1 MLTLARSTGRFF
13 CPNLKEI
20 FLFTLSLL
28 LAACGGGGGGGG
40 TTVGGGGIGGTGA
53 VGTVSAIGS
62 VTVNG
67 VTYSCLGAVVTNDDG
82 TVDQGPG
89 DNCIAA
95 RDAGRLSVGSVV
107 VVAGNKDASGN
118 FTASTVNISNNVFG
132 PATNISVQGLSF
144 TVLNQTILVD
154 DATRFELN
162 GTQSSGSAG
171 LTTLANGATV
181 EVSGF
186 RNASGEIL
194 ATLVETKTA
203 TGGEFELK
211 GIATVSGSTVTIGG
225 VGIVLNGQSPPSNGA
240 CVEAKGTWNGTNL
253 SLTQA
258 LRTDDDC
265 NGGSLSGNLVQA
277 EVEGVINGF
286 VSSAEFNIG
295 SQKVTTNAATRY
307 EGGAAADLLDGVK
320 VEAEGTTLNGT
331 LIATKVQIKS
341 NGVRIEGVTDTALMG
356 GTFTILGITVKVVT
370 ATDNDLGSSIPSN
383 TRLRV
388 EGSKSGATQVTAAKI
403 SNASGGGG
411 GTRTELRGPLDA
423 DPVSPSF
430 AILGVQ
436 VQTSGSTQFNGAASG
451 STAFFANTKKDQ
463 IVKARGTE
471 ATNNIITADEVENE
485 D

>member
-1 MLTLARSTGRFF
+1 M
-13 CPNLKEI
+13 
-20 FLFTLSLL
+20 L

-67 VTYSCLGAVVTNDDG
+67 VTYSCVGATVTNDDG

-107 VVAGNKDASGN
+107 VVAGSKDASGN
-118 FTASTVNISNNVFG
+118 FTATTVNISNNVFG

-144 TVLNQTILVD
+144 TVLNQRIFVD
-154 DATRFELN
+154 DATRFEI
-162 GTQSSGSAG
+162 GTAQSTGPAG
-171 LTTLANGATV
+171 LTALAAQPVNTTV

-186 RNASGEIL
+186 RNTSGDIL

-225 VGIVLNGQSPPSNGA
+225 VGIVLNGPPSLPSNGA
-240 CVEAKGTWNGTNL
+240 CVEAKGTWDGTNL
-253 SLTQA
+253 TLTQA

-286 VSSAEFNIG
+286 VSSSEFDVG
-295 SQKVTTNAATRY
+295 GQPVTTAAATLY
-307 EGGAAADLLDGVK
+307 EGGTAADLLNGVK
-320 VEAEGTTLNGT
+320 VEVEGATTNGT
-331 LIATKVQIKS
+331 LIAKKVQIKS
-341 NGVRIEGVTDTALMG
+341 NGVRMKATADSNYNASTG
-356 GTFTILGITVKVVT
+356 IVSVLGINVKVVT
-370 ATDNDLGSSIPSN
+370 ATELSGDPLSSIGPG
-383 TRLRV
+383 TRLEI
-388 EGSKSGATQVTAAKI
+388 EGSKSSG
-403 SNASGGGG
+403 SSMNASKLKVISGGGG
-411 GTRTELRGPLDA
+411 SSTPELRGPLDA
-423 DPVSPSF
+423 DPSGSSF
-430 AILGVQ
+430 QILGVQ
-436 VQTSGSTQFNGAASG
+436 VNTTGSTTFQSVSGASVN
-451 STAFFANTKKDQ
+451 STTFFANTKAND
-463 IVKARGTE
+463 IVKAKGSE
-471 ATNNIITADEVENE
+471 SPDNQISATEVENE